1 MVQSLRSSLIVL
13 LILVLS
19 SSTSVSTATVEEF
32 SVESTSLTVYRDG
45 LVHVAQTIVVNETVP
60 YFTLTL
66 FSNLVENLLVTDENQ
81 TILDYEMVGQNITIF
96 SLGCQNVF
104 LEYDTVALTGKEAE
118 VWTIAFWTP
127 YNLTLALPLNSVLM
141 DFNDIPESIKIYDG
155 KIQLALLSGFWEI
168 SYVVLIAKPPK
179 FVVSNLASNPDKVYV
194 GEKVTVSVLVTNV
207 GDETGSYTVSLKIG
221 QSVED
226 SKTVTLKGGQ
236 STTVT
241 FDVTKSFPGIYTVIV
256 GDLTSEFTVLASP
269 TFPFLELTAALVVSA
284 GIVLLFLLRRPR
296 RPNVKKIFRS
306 NPYLRDEDK
315 KVIMFIAEK
324 GGKAF
329 EAEIRSH
336 FSDMPRTSLWRLI
349 KRLEKLDI
357 VKVKRVGL
365 ENQVEL

>member
-1 MVQSLRSSLIVL
+1 MSKSRVVQGMVQSLRSSLIVL

-329 EAEIRSH
+329 EAEIR
-336 FSDMPRTSLWRLI
+336 
-349 KRLEKLDI
+349 
-357 VKVKRVGL
+357 
-365 ENQVEL
+365 